1 MSFASWADDAV
12 PAHVGRLLTYALAPG
27 QGTAAQ
33 QQLIDRAMQVRP
45 LPRAFRGVA
54 ATGWQALNG
63 RWAVPGADYDQRIA
77 RIAET
82 IRRA

>member
-1 MSFASWADDAV
+1 M
-12 PAHVGRLLTYALAPG
+12 R
-27 QGTAAQ
+27 
-33 QQLIDRAMQVRP
+33 VRP
-45 LPRAFRGVA
+45 LPRAFRGVAA

-63 RWAVPGADYDQRIA
+63 RWAVPGSDYDQRIT